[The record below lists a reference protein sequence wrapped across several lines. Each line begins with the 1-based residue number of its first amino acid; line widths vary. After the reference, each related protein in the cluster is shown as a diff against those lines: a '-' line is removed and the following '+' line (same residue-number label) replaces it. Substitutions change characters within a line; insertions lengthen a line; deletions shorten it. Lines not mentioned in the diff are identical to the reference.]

1 MTSDQAAFAGTAL
14 RSIGDACLTTCCSIV
29 RMKDHTSLLAWQ
41 TAREI
46 ALDVA
51 KLARLHWKPTHAAV
65 FGQLTRASLSVRL
78 NIAEGYAFTNS
89 PTFRRHLDIAYGS
102 AVETGE
108 LLEHAKAAELLPGTD
123 LEPLIE
129 RSKRC
134 QRLTYGLLLHVKRKR
149 QNPKGTPESGPGPSS

>member
-1 MTSDQAAFAGTAL
+1 
-14 RSIGDACLTTCCSIV
+14 
-29 RMKDHTSLLAWQ
+29 MKDHTSLLAWQ

-51 KLARLHWKPTHAAV
+51 KLARVHWKSSNAAV

-78 NIAEGYAFTNS
+78 NIAEGYAFTNT

-108 LLEHAKAAELLPGTD
+108 LLEHMKAAEILPQTD
-123 LEPLIE
+123 LDALIE

-134 QRLTYGLLLHVKRKR
+134 QRLTYGLLLHVKRKKR
-149 QNPKGTPESGPGPSS
+149 ALKPKPMNEPTPEQ

>member
-1 MTSDQAAFAGTAL
+1 M
-14 RSIGDACLTTCCSIV
+14 RSFGDTDLASRITVVLM
-29 RMKDHTSLLAWQ
+29 RDHASLIAWQ

-46 ALDVA
+46 AVDVA
-51 KLARLHWKPTHAAV
+51 RLARLHWKPSCAAM

-78 NIAEGYAFTNS
+78 NIAEGYAFTNT

-123 LEPLIE
+123 LDPLIE

-134 QRLTYGLLLHVKRKR
+134 QRLTYGLLLHVKRTKHVR
-149 QNPKGTPESGPGPSS
+149 AKLPPEPPVSGP

>member
-1 MTSDQAAFAGTAL
+1 
-14 RSIGDACLTTCCSIV
+14 
-29 RMKDHTSLLAWQ
+29 MKDHTSLLAWQ

-51 KLARLHWKPTHAAV
+51 RLAKVHWSPSTSAV

-78 NIAEGYAFTNS
+78 NIAEGYAFTNT

-108 LLEHAKAAELLPGTD
+108 LLEHMNAAEIIPGID
-123 LEPLIE
+123 LGPLRE

-134 QRLTYGLLLHVKRKR
+134 QRLTYGLLLHVKGKK
-149 QNPKGTPESGPGPSS
+149 QNRSPSTDPPKPSS

>member
-1 MTSDQAAFAGTAL
+1 
-14 RSIGDACLTTCCSIV
+14 
-29 RMKDHTSLLAWQ
+29 MKDHTSLLAWQ

-51 KLARLHWKPTHAAV
+51 KLARAHWKPSNSAV
-65 FGQLTRASLSVRL
+65 FGQLTRASRSVRL
-78 NIAEGYAFTNS
+78 NIAEGYTFTNT

-108 LLEHAKAAELLPGTD
+108 LLEHAKTAEILPAAD
-123 LEPLIE
+123 LDELIE

-134 QRLTYGLLLHVKRKR
+134 QRLTYGLLLHVKRKKP
-149 QNPKGTPESGPGPSS
+149 NPKTPTAADAGPSS

>member
-1 MTSDQAAFAGTAL
+1 
-14 RSIGDACLTTCCSIV
+14 
-29 RMKDHTSLLAWQ
+29 MKDHTSLLAWQ

-51 KLARLHWKPTHAAV
+51 KLAKLHWKPSNAAV

-108 LLEHAKAAELLPGTD
+108 LLEHTKAAEILPGTD
-123 LEPLIE
+123 LDSLIE

-134 QRLTYGLLLHVKRKR
+134 QRLTYGLLLHVKRKK
-149 QNPKGTPESGPGPSS
+149 QAPKSDPSNTPNPST